1 MGLDSTLTLSTSIL
15 DCGGKPLD
23 LSSPQVMGILNLTP
37 DSFSDG
43 GQWSSVGAA
52 VERALEMAAEGA
64 AIIDVGGESTRPG
77 APEVDVADELQRVIP
92 LIEALAPLL
101 DIPISV
107 DTSKPE
113 VMRQAVAAGA
123 GLINDVCALQLPGAL
138 DAAAELAVPVCLM
151 HMQGTPRS
159 MQNAP
164 KYRNVLEE
172 VAAFLQRRAVAAER
186 AGVLPRNILFDP
198 GFGFGKTVE
207 HNYQL
212 LAGLDQLAG
221 QYPLLVGMSRKRM
234 LAEVLDQPLNK
245 RLHGGLAAATI
256 AAIKGAMIVRTHD
269 VAETVDAL
277 KIANATLLGGNT

>member
-1 MGLDSTLTLSTSIL
+1 MIL

-23 LSSPQVMGILNLTP
+23 LSTPQVMGVLNVTP

-43 GQWSSVGAA
+43 GQWLSLDAA
-52 VERALEMAAEGA
+52 IGHAQTMASQGA
-64 AIIDVGGESTRPG
+64 AIIDIGGESTRPG
-77 APEVDVADELQRVIP
+77 AAEVGLDDELQRVIP
-92 LIEALAPLL
+92 LIEALAPQL

-123 GLINDVCALQLPGAL
+123 GLINDVYALRMPGAL
-138 DAAAELAVPVCLM
+138 AMAAQLGVPLCLM

-159 MQNAP
+159 MQHAP
-164 KYRNVLEE
+164 QYRNVVDE
-172 VAAFLQRRAVAAER
+172 VADFLEQRAAEAER
-186 AGVLPRNILFDP
+186 AGVLPKNILLDP
-198 GFGFGKTVE
+198 GFGFGKTTA

-212 LAGLDQLAG
+212 LAGLDQLVG
-221 QYPLLVGMSRKRM
+221 RYPLLVGMSRKRM

-256 AAIKGAMIVRTHD
+256 AAIKGAAIVRTHD

-277 KIANATLLGGNT
+277 KITTATLLGSQSSS